1 MATYKNNSDTVSTD
15 FDSSSYFS
23 NSDNLTDTT
32 EFSYEDN
39 SDSDNFKLPRRQ
51 FGNDISESDDTDEQL
66 PESKLVNDDKLKE
79 LMRIDY
85 TYPELN
91 DDNFQE
97 KIFKKREFYYHRIQ
111 QRQNMESY
119 NDVKAYREAACKG
132 QPKLLPQQA
141 FIGNFINERTPF
153 QSVLLYHGMGS
164 GKCLLPEELLY
175 VNGTLISIQDLYNF
189 CNNGVYVI
197 DSDNGIW
204 TEPSYDLYI
213 NSYDTNSKTI
223 KLEKVKKLYKELIEQ
238 DVRKITL
245 ENGIEINMT
254 KAHRLLQNNIWTNDL
269 KIGDYVEVPTIL
281 YNNNTNINKLD
292 AYTIRIIAIYL
303 CLCNTENIINNDVLQ
318 QLKDEFNCDSI
329 VNKCKEHLLNN
340 NLSVKT
346 DMVLE
351 IIMESSLETIE
362 LFLDTYCELLNN
374 TIKSTSKYFIY
385 QICHLAKLVKLT
397 FNITNENDEYTLI
410 IGHKNVEIAQTECIK
425 ISNIEEYKY
434 SGYVYD
440 LEIDN
445 LHNYCA
451 NSLLTHNTCA
461 GITIAEQFKSLV
473 TKYGTKIYILV
484 PGPLIKENWKNEL
497 LKCTGETYL
506 KQQDMAT
513 IVNDEEK
520 KRLKAM
526 AVTAAFQYYTFQSY
540 KSFYK
545 KVLGEKIA
553 ERLVDTDEKVK
564 VTFKKNAEGDF
575 ERDFTT
581 DRITELNNTILIVD
595 EAHNLTNNSYGDAL
609 LKVIKNSHNLKIVL
623 LTGTP
628 MKNLASDIVE
638 LLNFIRPPND
648 PVHSDKIFTK
658 HMNHEMDFVK
668 GGLEYLKKMATGYV
682 SYLRG
687 GDPLT
692 MATRVDM
699 GVIGNGMLFTKITK
713 CHMLEFQQA
722 TYDNA
727 IETVDVL
734 NRNSA
739 AVANFSFPKLGDD
752 KNIVGCFGI
761 DGVNTVK
768 NQLRV
773 HGDIINKK
781 LALEILKD
789 DSLKNRTDLIY
800 MNDKTN
806 MITGKFLHLDY
817 LKHFSIKFHDCLVN
831 LNKLVSS
838 QEGPKTAFIYSNLV
852 VVGVEMFQ
860 EVLLMNGYLEFN
872 ENYADYK
879 IEDNTVCYH
888 CGKTNISHP
897 KKDDH
902 AFRPATFVTVTGKS
916 TDEAEMIIPEDK
928 QRVLNN
934 VFSNVD
940 NIDGKNIKF
949 VVGSRVMNEG
959 LSLHNVAEVHILDV
973 YYNLSKVDQTI
984 GRAIRHCRH
993 YDVMTEKNP
1002 YPEVRVYKY
1011 CVTLEKH
1018 NPKMLS
1024 SEEELYKK
1032 AELKYLLVK
1041 KVERAIKESAIDC
1054 PLNRNGN
1061 IFPEELIK
1069 YKNCTP
1075 PTEAT
1080 KDTKVI
1086 CPDICDF
1093 MDCDFKCDDDK
1104 LNKKF
1109 FDDKTNKYRQLEK
1122 NEIDMT
1128 TFNNNLAMSEI
1139 RFAKDKIKELFRVK
1153 YLYLLKDILNYVKNS
1168 YDNEQKDLFDNFF
1181 VFAALDKLIPTTEND
1196 FNNFSDTVYD
1206 KYNRP
1211 GYIIYVSKYYIFQPF
1226 DQPQNVPMY
1235 YRSTLDKPLQNSLSL
1250 VHYLKNIKGIE
1261 ETTELAVKDV
1271 EAIIKPGTYNFDT
1284 NYYEN
1289 RNEYKYVGTIDK
1301 EPSKKKTKEE
1311 NELVDVFKLRRK
1323 RGKIL
1328 DKKRGTDIYTLYGS
1342 VCFNSFKKG
1351 ELLKIIKDLGIKAD
1365 DAKTRIGFCELIKN
1379 KLLFLEK
1386 YSTQKNN
1393 NKLTYVMIPTNHSE
1407 YKFPYNLE
1415 DRKDFTM
1422 NDIKNKLGTSIDVNI
1437 KKNHVKISGEDVTTY
1452 TIEIKDNNK
1461 LVNYNDFLKGLGFKL
1476 EKGTWLYNIN

>member
-1 MATYKNNSDTVSTD
+1 MATYKFKNNSETVSTD
-15 FDSSSYFS
+15 FDSSTYFS
-23 NSDNLTDTT
+23 DSYLTDTM
-32 EFSYEDN
+32 ESSYEDN

-51 FGNDISESDDTDEQL
+51 FGNDISDTDETDEQL

-79 LMRIDY
+79 LMRVDY

-91 DDNFQE
+91 DENFQE

-111 QRQNMESY
+111 QRQNMETY
-119 NDVKAYREAACKG
+119 NDVKTYREAACKG

-164 GKCLLPEELLY
+164 GKCLLPNELVY
-175 VNGTLISIQDLYNF
+175 VNGKLVPIQELYTF
-189 CNNGVYVI
+189 YNNNSFFV
-197 DSDNGIW
+197 DDDNGIW
-204 TEPSYDLYI
+204 TEPTCELYV
-213 NSYDTNSKTI
+213 NSYDKNSKTI
-223 KLEKVKKLYKELIEQ
+223 KLERVKRMYKELIEQ
-238 DVRKITL
+238 EVRKITL
-245 ENGIEINMT
+245 ENGVEINMT
-254 KAHRLLQNNIWTNDL
+254 KAHKLLRNNVWTNNF
-269 KIGDYVEVPTIL
+269 KVGDCVAVPTIL
-281 YNNNTNINKLD
+281 HKKHNINVKQLD
-292 AYTIRIIAIYL
+292 EYTIKIIAIYL
-303 CLCNTENIINNDVLQ
+303 CDTPNILDKHIKRQLQ
-318 QLKDEFNCDSI
+318 DEFNCKSLPK
-329 VNKCKEHLLNN
+329 KCEEYLSAH
-340 NLSVKT
+340 NLPIES
-346 DMVLE
+346 DIME

-362 LFLDTYCELLNN
+362 LFLNIYCKLLNN
-374 TIKSTSKYFIY
+374 TIKSASKYFAY
-385 QICHLAKLVKLT
+385 QLCHLAKILRLT
-397 FNITNENDEYTLI
+397 CNITNENNEYTVT
-410 IGHKNVEIAQTECIK
+410 IGPKQLELNQTENIK
-425 ISNIEEYKY
+425 IVKVEEYFYK
-434 SGYVYD
+434 GYVYD
-440 LEIDN
+440 LEIKN
-445 LHNYCA
+445 SHNYCV
-451 NSLLTHNTCA
+451 NTILTHNTCA

-506 KQQDMAT
+506 KQYDMNT
-513 IVNDEEK
+513 IVNEEEK
-520 KRLKAM
+520 KRLKAV

-545 KVLGEKIA
+545 KVLGEKIT
-553 ERLVDTDEKVK
+553 EKSVDTDEKVK

-648 PVHSDKIFTK
+648 PVISDKIFTR
-658 HMNHEMDFVK
+658 HLNHEMDFVK
-668 GGLEYLKKMATGYV
+668 GGVEYLKKMTKGYV

-699 GVIGNGMLFTKITK
+699 GVVGNGMLFTKITK
-713 CHMLEFQQA
+713 CHMLAFQQA
-722 TYDNA
+722 TYDTA
-727 IETVDVL
+727 IETIDVL

-752 KNIVGCFGI
+752 KNIIGCFGI
-761 DGVNTVK
+761 EGVNIVK

-773 HGDIINKK
+773 HGDIINRK
-781 LALEILKD
+781 LALEILKN

-800 MNDKTN
+800 LNDKTN
-806 MITGKFLHLDY
+806 MITGKFLQLEY
-817 LKHFSIKFHDCLVN
+817 LKYFSIKFHDCLVN
-831 LNKLVSS
+831 LNKLVVSL
-838 QEGPKTAFIYSNLV
+838 EGPKTAFIYSNLV

-860 EVLLMNGYLEFN
+860 EVLLMNGYLEYN
-872 ENYADYK
+872 EVYGDYK
-879 IEDNTVCYH
+879 IEDTTVCYY
-888 CGKTNISHP
+888 CGKTNISHL

-902 AFRPATFVTVTGKS
+902 VFRPATFVIVTGKS

-928 QRVLNN
+928 QRILNN
-934 VFSNVD
+934 VFSNAD

-993 YDVMTEKNP
+993 YDVMNEKNP

-1011 CVTLEKH
+1011 CVTLENH
-1018 NPKMLS
+1018 NSKMLS

-1041 KVERAIKESAIDC
+1041 KVERAIKETAIDC

-1104 LNKKF
+1104 LNDKY
-1109 FDDKTNKYRQLEK
+1109 FDDKKNTYRHLEK
-1122 NEIDMT
+1122 NEVDMT

-1206 KYNRP
+1206 KYNRA

-1261 ETTELAVKDV
+1261 ETTELAIKDV
-1271 EAIIKPGTYNFDT
+1271 EAIVKPGTYKFDT
-1284 NYYEN
+1284 SYYEN

-1301 EPSKKKTKEE
+1301 EPSKKKTKEDS
-1311 NELVDVFKLRRK
+1311 ELVDVFKLRRK

-1351 ELLKIIKDLGIKAD
+1351 ELLKIIKDLGIKPD
-1365 DAKTRIGFCELIKN
+1365 DAKTRIGFCELIKDR
-1379 KLLFLEK
+1379 LLFLEK
-1386 YSTQKNN
+1386 YATQKNN
-1393 NKLTYVMIPTNHSE
+1393 DKLTYVMVPTNHSE

-1415 DRKDFTM
+1415 DRRDYTM
-1422 NDIKNKLGTSIDVNI
+1422 NDLKNKLGTSIDVNI
-1437 KKNHVKISGEDVTTY
+1437 KKVNEKKSGENVTTFVL
-1452 TIEIKDNNK
+1452 EIKDSSK
-1461 LVNYNDFLKGLGFKL
+1461 LTNYNDFLKGLGFVL
-1476 EKGTWLYNIN
+1476 EKGLWSYNIN